1 MNIETKEEIGPESAM
16 GEVLSDYPGA
26 RRALFQKYHIGGCS
40 GCGFSMEETLSELCA
55 RNQRLD
61 IDEVMA
67 HIRDSHDIDAAI
79 LIEPE
84 TLKELQE
91 ANPSLKILDVRT
103 KEEFEA
109 ARIEGSIHM
118 TAQVGSNTSCV
129 TTAQDLLHQVVDDWD
144 SEELF
149 VVVDHQGE
157 QGLDVATYF
166 LGHGMK
172 QARCLRGGIDA
183 WSLEID
189 KSVPRYEF
197 A

>member
-1 MNIETKEEIGPESAM
+1 MTLSTYETVGPESTM
-16 GEVLSDYPGA
+16 GEVLSIFPGA

-40 GCGFSMEETLSELCA
+40 GCGFSMDETLSELCE

-61 IDEVMA
+61 MGEVLA
-67 HIRDSHDIDAAI
+67 HIQKSHEADAEI
-79 LIEPE
+79 MIEPE
-84 TLKELQE
+84 ALKELRQ
-91 ANPSLKILDVRT
+91 ADPNLKLLDVRT

-109 ARIEGSIHM
+109 TRIEGSIHM
-118 TAQVGSNTSCV
+118 TAQVGSDTNCV
-129 TTAQDLLHQVVDDWD
+129 STAQDLLHQVVDNWD
-144 SEELF
+144 PDELF
-149 VVVDHQGE
+149 VIIDHQG
-157 QGLDVATYF
+157 QQAPDVATYF

-189 KSVPRYEF
+189 NSVPRYEF

>member
-40 GCGFSMEETLSELCA
+40 GCGFSMEETLSELCT

-67 HIRDSHDIDAAI
+67 HIRASHDIDAAI

-84 TLKELQE
+84 ALKELQE

>member
-1 MNIETKEEIGPESAM
+1 MNIETKEKIGSKSTM
-16 GEVLSDYPGA
+16 GEVLDVYPGA

-40 GCGFSMEETLSELCA
+40 GCGFSMEETLSELCG

-61 IDEVMA
+61 IDEVLT
-67 HIRDSHDIDAAI
+67 HIHESHEIDADI

-84 TLKELQE
+84 ELRGLRE
-91 ANPSLKILDVRT
+91 ANPDLKILDVRT

-109 ARIEGSIHM
+109 ARIKGSIHM
-118 TAQVGSNTSCV
+118 EAEVGSKTNCV
-129 TTAQDLLHQVVDDWD
+129 TTAQDILHQVVDNWD

-149 VVVDHQGE
+149 VIVDHQGE

-183 WSLEID
+183 WSKEID
-189 KSVPRYEF
+189 RSIPRYEF

>member
-1 MNIETKEEIGPESAM
+1 MDKNTNKTIGPESAM
-16 GEVLSDYPGA
+16 GEVLSLYPGA

-40 GCGFSMEETLSELCA
+40 GCGFSMEETLSELCT

-84 TLKELQE
+84 ALKELRE
-91 ANPSLKILDVRT
+91 ANPNLKILDVRT

-109 ARIEGSIHM
+109 AQIEGSIHM

-129 TTAQDLLHQVVDDWD
+129 TTAQDLLHQVVDNWD

-189 KSVPRYEF
+189 RSVPRYEF
-197 A
+197 T

>member
-1 MNIETKEEIGPESAM
+1 MIMKTNEAVGPESTM
-16 GEVLSDYPGA
+16 GEVLTVFPGA

-40 GCGFSMEETLSELCA
+40 GCGFSMDETLSDLCE

-61 IDEVMA
+61 IDEVLT
-67 HIRDSHDIDAAI
+67 HIQKSHEIDAEI
-79 LIEPE
+79 MIEPE
-84 TLKELQE
+84 ALKELRE
-91 ANPSLKILDVRT
+91 ANPRLKLLDVRT

-109 ARIEGSIHM
+109 IHIEGSIHM
-118 TAQVGSNTSCV
+118 TAQVGSDTNCV
-129 TTAQDLLHQVVDDWD
+129 STAQDLLHQVVDNWD
-144 SEELF
+144 PDELF
-149 VVVDHQGE
+149 VIIDHQG
-157 QGLDVATYF
+157 QQAPDVATYF

-189 KSVPRYEF
+189 NSVTRYEF

>member
-1 MNIETKEEIGPESAM
+1 
-16 GEVLSDYPGA
+16 
-26 RRALFQKYHIGGCS
+26 
-40 GCGFSMEETLSELCA
+40 MEETLSELCT

-84 TLKELQE
+84 ALKELRE
-91 ANPSLKILDVRT
+91 VNPDLKILDIRT

-109 ARIEGSIHM
+109 AQIEGSIHM

-129 TTAQDLLHQVVDDWD
+129 TTAQDLLHQVVDNWD

-189 KSVPRYEF
+189 RSVPRYEF
-197 A
+197 T

>member
-1 MNIETKEEIGPESAM
+1 MNIETKEAIGPESSM
-16 GEVLSDYPGA
+16 GEVLSVYPGA

-40 GCGFSMEETLSELCA
+40 GCGFSMEETLSELCT
-55 RNQRLD
+55 RNQRLA

-84 TLKELQE
+84 ALKELQE

-129 TTAQDLLHQVVDDWD
+129 TTAQDLLHQVVDNWD

-166 LGHGMK
+166 SGHGMK

>member
-1 MNIETKEEIGPESAM
+1 MIMKTNEAVGPESTM
-16 GEVLSDYPGA
+16 GEVLTVFPGA

-40 GCGFSMEETLSELCA
+40 GCGFSMDETLSDLCE

-61 IDEVMA
+61 IGEVLT
-67 HIRDSHDIDAAI
+67 HIQKSHEIDAEI
-79 LIEPE
+79 MIEPE
-84 TLKELQE
+84 ALKELRE
-91 ANPSLKILDVRT
+91 ANPRLKLLDVRT

-109 ARIEGSIHM
+109 THIEGSIHM
-118 TAQVGSNTSCV
+118 TAQVGSDTNCV
-129 TTAQDLLHQVVDDWD
+129 STAQDLLHQVVDNWD
-144 SEELF
+144 PDELF
-149 VVVDHQGE
+149 VIIDHQG
-157 QGLDVATYF
+157 QQAPDVATYF

-189 KSVPRYEF
+189 NSVPRYEF

>member
-1 MNIETKEEIGPESAM
+1 MDKNTNKTIGPESAM
-16 GEVLSDYPGA
+16 GEVLSLYPGA

-40 GCGFSMEETLSELCA
+40 GCGFSMEETLSELCT

-84 TLKELQE
+84 ALKELRE
-91 ANPSLKILDVRT
+91 VNPDLKILDVRT

-109 ARIEGSIHM
+109 AQIEGSIHM
-118 TAQVGSNTSCV
+118 TAQVGSNTRCV
-129 TTAQDLLHQVVDDWD
+129 TTAQDLLHQVVDNWD

-189 KSVPRYEF
+189 RSVPRYEF
-197 A
+197 T

>member
-1 MNIETKEEIGPESAM
+1 MDTNTDKTIGPESAM
-16 GEVLSDYPGA
+16 GEVLSLYPGA

-40 GCGFSMEETLSELCA
+40 GCGFSMEETLSELCT

-84 TLKELQE
+84 ALKELRE
-91 ANPSLKILDVRT
+91 VNPDLKILDVRT

-109 ARIEGSIHM
+109 AQIEGSIHM

-129 TTAQDLLHQVVDDWD
+129 TTAQDLLHQVVDNWN

-189 KSVPRYEF
+189 RSVPRYEF
-197 A
+197 T

>member
-1 MNIETKEEIGPESAM
+1 MNVERNEAIGSESTM
-16 GEVLSDYPGA
+16 GEVLDVYPGA

-40 GCGFSMEETLSELCA
+40 GCGFTMEETLSELCT
-55 RNQRLD
+55 RHQRLD
-61 IDEVMA
+61 IDEVLT
-67 HIRDSHDIDAAI
+67 HIRDSHDIDAVI
-79 LIEPE
+79 LIEPGA
-84 TLKELQE
+84 LKELRE
-91 ANPSLKILDVRT
+91 ASPDLKILDVRT

-109 ARIEGSIHM
+109 ARIEGSVHM
-118 TAQVGSNTSCV
+118 QAQVGSKTNCV
-129 TTAQDLLHQVVDDWD
+129 TTAQDLLHQVVDNWD

-149 VVVDHQGE
+149 VIVDHQGE

-189 KSVPRYEF
+189 QAVPRYEF

>member
-1 MNIETKEEIGPESAM
+1 MTIITNETIGPESTM
-16 GEVLSDYPGA
+16 GKVLSVFPGA
-26 RRALFQKYHIGGCS
+26 RRALFRKYHIGGCS
-40 GCGFSMEETLSELCA
+40 GCGFSMDETLSELCE

-61 IDEVMA
+61 IDEVLT
-67 HIRDSHDIDAAI
+67 HIRTSHDADAKI
-79 LIEPE
+79 MIEPK

-91 ANPSLKILDVRT
+91 ANPKLKILDVRT

-118 TAQVGSNTSCV
+118 TTQIGSETNCT
-129 TTAQDLLHQVVDDWD
+129 TTAQDLLHQVVDNWD
-144 SEELF
+144 PNELF
-149 VVVDHQGE
+149 VIIDHQGE
-157 QGLDVATYF
+157 QGQDVATYF

-183 WSLEID
+183 WSLEVDNSI
-189 KSVPRYEF
+189 PRYEF

>member
-1 MNIETKEEIGPESAM
+1 MNIETKEKISSESTM
-16 GEVLSDYPGA
+16 GEVLDVYPGA
-26 RRALFQKYHIGGCS
+26 RRALFKKYHIGGCS
-40 GCGFSMEETLSELCA
+40 GCGFSMEETLSELCG

-61 IDEVMA
+61 IDEVLT
-67 HIRDSHDIDAAI
+67 HIRESHEVDALI
-79 LIEPE
+79 LIEPQ
-84 TLKELQE
+84 ELRELRE
-91 ANPSLKILDVRT
+91 ANPDLKILDVRT

-109 ARIEGSIHM
+109 ARIDGSIHM
-118 TAQVGSNTSCV
+118 EAEVGSKTNCV
-129 TTAQDLLHQVVDDWD
+129 TTAQDILHQVVDNWD

-149 VVVDHQGE
+149 VIIDHQGE

-183 WSLEID
+183 WSKEID
-189 KSVPRYEF
+189 QSIPRYEF

>member
-1 MNIETKEEIGPESAM
+1 MDKNTNKTIGPESAM
-16 GEVLSDYPGA
+16 GEVLSLYPGA

-40 GCGFSMEETLSELCA
+40 GCGFSMEETLSELCT

-84 TLKELQE
+84 ALKELRVV
-91 ANPSLKILDVRT
+91 NPDLKILDVRT

-109 ARIEGSIHM
+109 AQIEGSIHM

-129 TTAQDLLHQVVDDWD
+129 TTAQDLLHQVVDNWD

-189 KSVPRYEF
+189 RSVPRYEF
-197 A
+197 T